1 MIYKKAPL
9 PFRGQK
15 RGWFEDFKTM
25 IDSFPDCTTII
36 DLFGGSGLLAH
47 WAHALRP
54 DARVIWN
61 DYDGYSE
68 RLAHISETNELKIKI
83 YAVLQEAGILNQEKI
98 PGETFCI
105 LKQILR
111 RHMET
116 FGYLD
121 YITVSAWILFSG
133 KYVKTLEEFEKE
145 KDFWNKM
152 TRPGQSKNNPY
163 PPADSYTKGLTI
175 LKEDWRYFF
184 GNPIYDDDR
193 TLFLLDPPY
202 FFTDGYSYEGALSY
216 QDQSGLLTFMDSRN
230 YCYFTNSN
238 SAIVLHLPE
247 FEGATRVAKKR
258 GPVSYTQPSLY
269 EFMIYRPVKMNSY
282 EKELETACTRY
293 AREKGYLAIKLENTG
308 HTGIPDRLY
317 LKDGRAIFVEFKIP
331 GSGRLSLF
339 QSHWLEK
346 LQKEHFIA
354 QTIRTIEEFKEL
366 IP

>member
-25 IDSFPDCTTII
+25 IDSFPGCTTFI

-68 RLAHISETNELKIKI
+68 RLAHISETNELKTKI
-83 YAVLQEAGILNQEKI
+83 CAVLQEAGILYMGKI
-98 PGETFCI
+98 PEETSRI
-105 LKQILR
+105 LKQMLR
-111 RHMET
+111 RHVET

-121 YITVSAWILFSG
+121 YITVSVWILFSG
-133 KYVKTLEEFEKE
+133 TYVKTLEEFEKG
-145 KDFWNKM
+145 KSFWNII

-216 QDQSGLLTFMDSRN
+216 QDQSDLLTFMDSRN

-238 SAIVLHLPE
+238 SAIVLHISE
-247 FEGATRVAKKR
+247 FEGATRVTKKH
-258 GPVSYTQPSLY
+258 GPVSYAQPSVD
-269 EFMIYRPVKMNSY
+269 EFMVYRPVKMNSL
-282 EKELETACTRY
+282 EKELENACTRY

-317 LKDGRAIFVEFKIP
+317 LKDGRAIFVEFKTP